1 MVRAGPGALGSGSG
15 GHHGGVASRREAIML
30 WEQIAEEATARLV
43 LMFTTPKWPDDRP
56 VPLLYS
62 ITG

>member
-1 MVRAGPGALGSGSG
+1 MAPSSLAAR
-15 GHHGGVASRREAIML
+15 HREAIML

-56 VPLLYS
+56 VPLLYLKR
-62 ITG
+62 

>member
-1 MVRAGPGALGSGSG
+1 MARMAPSSLA
-15 GHHGGVASRREAIML
+15 ARRREAIML

-56 VPLLYS
+56 VPLLYLKR
-62 ITG
+62 